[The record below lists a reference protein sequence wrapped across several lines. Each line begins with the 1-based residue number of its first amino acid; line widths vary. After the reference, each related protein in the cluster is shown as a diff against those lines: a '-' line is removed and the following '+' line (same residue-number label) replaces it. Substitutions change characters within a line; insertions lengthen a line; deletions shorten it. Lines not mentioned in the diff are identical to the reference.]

1 MQGFHEARASESRL
15 RVVFEDDQFS
25 FGVPTV
31 ATLGDVADW
40 VASLAKLHDS
50 ALVAVDV
57 KMPRRAA
64 PSIAS
69 TGVSHGTH

>member
-1 MQGFHEARASESRL
+1 MRGFHEARASESRL

-40 VASLAKLHDS
+40 VASLAKL
-50 ALVAVDV
+50 
-57 KMPRRAA
+57 P
-64 PSIAS
+64 
-69 TGVSHGTH
+69 

>member
-1 MQGFHEARASESRL
+1 MRGFHEARASESRL
-15 RVVFEDDQFS
+15 RVLFEDDQVS
-25 FGVPTV
+25 FGFPNL

-40 VASLAKLHDS
+40 VGGLAKLHDG

-69 TGVSHGTH
+69 TGASHGTH